1 MPVVL
6 LPILKR
12 FWPYLITAVVGFFAG
27 GYAGYHLEV
36 GAVQVEK
43 LALATQQKD
52 DAAAIA
58 AANAIA
64 ASELAQADAAANAA
78 EARMA
83 AAREQAGV
91 QETTLTAQISA
102 QAAQPGQD
110 APDSPVLAATLDD
123 LAKGNQ

>member
-1 MPVVL
+1 
-6 LPILKR
+6 
-12 FWPYLITAVVGFFAG
+12 
-27 GYAGYHLEV
+27 
-36 GAVQVEK
+36 VQVEK

>member
-1 MPVVL
+1 MLVVL
-6 LPILKR
+6 LPFLRR
-12 FWPYLITAVVGFFAG
+12 FWPYLALAGACFFAG
-27 GYAGYHLEV
+27 GCAGYRIEL
-36 GAVQVEK
+36 GAVQVQK

-64 ASELAQADAAANAA
+64 ASELAQADATANAA
-78 EARMA
+78 AARLASANA
-83 AAREQAGV
+83 AAGA
-91 QETTLTAQISA
+91 QEAMLTAQIAA

-123 LAKGNQ
+123 LAKGNP